1 MKTLPVGLAAHIAG
15 GTTTLA
21 DLLKITRTDG
31 TVFAFTSA
39 ADDVTISSVLYKSA
53 QGLNISSLEASA
65 GLNVDNLELS
75 TLDDGTVFT
84 KLDVLSG
91 RWRNADFVISRY
103 NWANPADGVDVRMV
117 GTIGEV
123 RLHRGYVTAE
133 LRGLQQYLQQPIGSV
148 SSKTCRARL
157 GDAMCT
163 KNLTTFTYLAEVSA
177 VTSNQVFSV
186 IDPSGGTTDPNWSNV
201 VLAMHLDGANGS
213 TTFTDMTG
221 KTVTPLGNAEIST
234 AQYKFGFSSALLDG
248 TGDYLSVPSSADFD
262 FGSGNFTIE
271 MWVHPTTIVGNH
283 HIIGKYQSS
292 ATCAFVI
299 FQSGAQIGFYSSSDG
314 ITWNLLSN
322 LSFGSGFAANTWY
335 HLAVTRSGNDWR
347 TFTDG
352 VLISSATVAGT
363 VINNSE
369 NVQIGRG
376 ATAFPTEFAGYID
389 DLRITKGVARY
400 TATFTPDT
408 AQFLDNIP
416 VGGSLPTTTNWFD
429 DGLATWTS
437 GANDGLTVKV
447 KSSTAANVLTLSL
460 PMLATV
466 TAGDTLTLVAGCQK
480 RLIDCSTKFSNVLNF
495 QGEPH
500 LPGIDEVV
508 Q

>member
-103 NWANPADGVDVRMV
+103 NWSNPADGVDVRMV

-163 KNLTTFTYLAEVSA
+163 KDLTAFTMTNTIGV
-177 VTSNQVFSV
+177 VDSNQRFSPV
-186 IDPSGGTTDPNWSNV
+186 QGGDLYWANV
-201 VLAMHLDGANGS
+201 SLFLAFDGTNGS
-213 TTFTDMTG
+213 TTFTDSSTNAFTPTPTG
-221 KTVTPLGNAEIST
+221 APVLST
-234 AQYKFGFSSALLDG
+234 AQAKFGATSLYTDG
-248 TGDYLSVPSSADFD
+248 WFTGIDYLSYASHAA
-262 FGSGNFTIE
+262 FGLGLGDFTIE
-271 MWVHPTTIVGNH
+271 LWVQRTTTTTINNILFSLGILGAANSFSVFVTAAGTPGL
-283 HIIGKYQSS
+283 IFGTSGFPS
-292 ATCAFVI
+292 A
-299 FQSGAQIGFYSSSDG
+299 YSS
-314 ITWNLLSN
+314 IALNFNVWKN
-322 LSFGSGFAANTWY
+322 
-335 HLAVTRSGNDWR
+335 VTVVRSGTTWSLYI
-347 TFTDG
+347 DG
-352 VLISSATVAGT
+352 VLGVAYTQTLDLGTANTFTVGSSISNPGSIT
-363 VINNSE
+363 
-369 NVQIGRG
+369 
-376 ATAFPTEFAGYID
+376 GYTD
-389 DLRITKGVARY
+389 MLRVTKGVARF
-400 TATFTPDT
+400 TADFTPAT
-408 AQFLDNIP
+408 VPFEGVPQYA
-416 VGGSLPTTTNWFD
+416 VGGIFADDWFSE
-429 DGLATWTS
+429 GLLTFTS
-437 GANDGLTVKV
+437 GANNGLTGKI
-447 KSSTAANVLTLSL
+447 KRSYQSGYLDMSL
-460 PMLATV
+460 PMLGTV
-466 TAGDTLTLVAGCQK
+466 MVGDTYSIVAGCQK
-480 RLIDCSTKFSNVLNF
+480 RLTDCTTKFSNVLNF

>member
-39 ADDVTISSVLYKSA
+39 ANDVTISSVLYKSA

-103 NWANPADGVDVRMV
+103 NWASPSDGVDVRMV

-163 KNLTTFTYLAEVSA
+163 KDLTSFTMTNTIGV
-177 VTSNQVFSV
+177 VDSNQRFSPV
-186 IDPSGGTTDPNWSNV
+186 QGGDAHYASV
-201 VLAMHLDGANGS
+201 SLLLLLDGANG
-213 TTFTDMTG
+213 TNTFTDSSTNALVPTLSGAPVMSNASTKFGTTSLYLDGWFTG
-221 KTVTPLGNAEIST
+221 DDGLSYAANAVFGMGSGDFTVEFSFNRTTVTGAFNH
-234 AQYKFGFSSALLDG
+234 LL
-248 TGDYLSVPSSADFD
+248 F
-262 FGSGNFTIE
+262 
-271 MWVHPTTIVGNH
+271 
-283 HIIGKYQSS
+283 
-292 ATCAFVI
+292 
-299 FQSGAQIGFYSSSDG
+299 QIGGWLSASSCAV
-314 ITWNLLSN
+314 LLTSG
-322 LSFGSGFAANTWY
+322 GSLGLALGTSYPTAYAPTATALNTWY
-335 HLAVTRSGNDWR
+335 TVAVTRVGSTW
-347 TFTDG
+347 TLFIDG
-352 VLISSATVAGT
+352 AVGAVYTSTVDL
-363 VINNSE
+363 
-369 NVQIGRG
+369 G
-376 ATAFPTEFAGYID
+376 ATNSFTLGINVGGLLCMTGHMD
-389 DLRITKGVARY
+389 MLRVTKGVARY
-400 TATFTPDT
+400 TAAYAIATVPFEGVPQYAVGGIFDDDWFAEGLLTFTSGTNNGITGKIKRSYQDGY
-408 AQFLDNIP
+408 LDM
-416 VGGSLPTTTNWFD
+416 
-429 DGLATWTS
+429 
-437 GANDGLTVKV
+437 
-447 KSSTAANVLTLSL
+447 SL
-460 PMLATV
+460 PMLGAV
-466 TAGDTLTLVAGCQK
+466 MVGDTYSIVAGCQK
-480 RLIDCSTKFSNVLNF
+480 RLTDCATKFSNVLNF

-500 LPGIDEVV
+500 LPGIDEVT